1 MHRLEVVN
9 ESLPR
14 RYRRG
19 LLLAFL
25 FALLAV
31 ALLVLATS
39 GRMDRGLAAG
49 GLALLALAM
58 PCLLLPVDVAL
69 IALLASAALDGFRI
83 EVGISLTPARLALA
97 LLAVR
102 WLALQVRERKVTL
115 HRTPLTLPA
124 IVWLGTLVLALPVGP
139 SRVHG
144 LRVLLVHFCAV
155 LCLLLVSQLARS
167 PRTVRRLAGALVIV
181 GLIGVAYGVVQWI
194 GHRLGVNTY
203 VIERTANASGLF
215 SLPFHVAAPQDSRF
229 AELGRAH
236 FFFYDWNV
244 YAGYLLAFWPLLLSL
259 SLYVWTQ
266 QPRRRLLGWGLL
278 AASVVT
284 SIILLV
290 TFSRSG
296 WLGAMAALAA
306 VSLLLRSWLASRRGI
321 AHLAISVA
329 AVVMVVVTG
338 LIPAPAIASRG
349 LSVARVA
356 VRAVGSIVN
365 APSLSSTIARWEM
378 DLTEYHAEAYTGDYT
393 VSAAYH
399 LALLGMCWDAF
410 RDSPALGVGTGGFQ
424 FYFNDHAPEWMRIAG
439 SYADASDKGSGMM
452 AHSALLNSFAE
463 GGILRGIAYLGV
475 FLASFSASL
484 RAIRSLPRDDCRRA
498 ALVGLLGCAIGLF
511 VANIVYDYSTQ
522 PFVWVLLALLVV
534 AVQAYS
540 SEDGNVRQQPT

>member
-19 LLLAFL
+19 LLLAVL

-69 IALLASAALDGFRI
+69 IALLACTALDGFRI

-102 WLALQVRERKVTL
+102 WLALQVQERKVTL

-124 IVWLGTLVLALPVGP
+124 IVWLGTLALAWPVSP
-139 SRVHG
+139 SRAHG

-155 LCLLLVSQLARS
+155 LCFLLVSQLARS

-194 GHRLGVNTY
+194 GHRLGVHTY
-203 VIERTANASGLF
+203 AIERAANNSQLF
-215 SLPFHVAAPQDSRF
+215 SLPFHAAAPQDF
-229 AELGRAH
+229 YYAELTRPH
-236 FFFYDWNV
+236 FLFFDWNV

-266 QPRRRLLGWGLL
+266 QPGRRLLGWGLL
-278 AASVVT
+278 AASVLT
-284 SIILLV
+284 STILLI

-296 WLGAMAALAA
+296 WLGALAALAS

-321 AHLAISVA
+321 AHLTISVV
-329 AVVMVVVTG
+329 AVAMVVVTG
-338 LIPAPAIASRG
+338 LIPAQAITSRV
-349 LSVARVA
+349 LSMALIP
-356 VRAVGSIVN
+356 VRAVASFVRTP
-365 APSLSSTIARWEM
+365 ALSNMASKWEVS
-378 DLTEYHAEAYTGDYT
+378 LTEGLGEVHAAENAL
-393 VSAAYH
+393 SAKYH
-399 LALLGMCWDAF
+399 LALLEMCWDAF

-452 AHSALLNSFAE
+452 AHSALFNSFAE

-475 FLASFSASL
+475 FLASFSTSL

-540 SEDGNVRQQPT
+540 SEDGNVRQQPA